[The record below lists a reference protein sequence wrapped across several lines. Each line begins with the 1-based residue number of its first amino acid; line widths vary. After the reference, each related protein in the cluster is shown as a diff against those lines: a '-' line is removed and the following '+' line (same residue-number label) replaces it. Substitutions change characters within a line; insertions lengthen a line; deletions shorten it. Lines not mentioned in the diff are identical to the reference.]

1 MPFRNSQRRFGCC
14 SSQSEIPLSR
24 EISDT
29 QFHGLLFSRL
39 LYPFVDIYCFYSS
52 GPSDLTK
59 VARWIATWPS
69 QNGPLWKPSLMV
81 LLREKHLLQPDAAA
95 VAERLF
101 TSTITALTSNPLDF
115 YFTGFWFLPATD
127 SNSPAPIEAGF
138 HEHLEVVRQRR
149 RESGLLLSVE
159 HTNELFERAFESAGT
174 LYQQPV
180 DLIRSARRDIP
191 VSTELADH
199 LVQFMS
205 HIPLPEDLISF
216 ASPIIASSL
225 VCDHYLPDMH
235 LFNPQDVFQSLYR
248 DICVDAC
255 KQATAVNRNEEYLLP
270 SGLLASIVREFSHLF
285 NRVNQGE
292 SPKDIHKSVLIGHS
306 DRWTNIKTYRTCF
319 SCLTRI
325 PEHKLLC
332 GHWICKNCVQMFGA
346 SEPADPYLF
355 SLKNCLLDGDV
366 VDLVV
371 RVRPPTAGHSILCID
386 GGGVRGVIP
395 PAILGQVEQQLGLP
409 IPIQEFF
416 TLAYGVSAGG
426 LIVLAMFAN
435 GWSVERCGVE
445 FQKLA
450 KLAFRPPSTASVPG
464 ANWIRAILCDS
475 LYSEN
480 DIEIALKS
488 VFGEKALTEVA
499 YAQRIGARIG
509 IPAATIKQPSS
520 LCLFT
525 NYNSSM
531 QETRGYTV
539 LTAAENIKTWEVGRC
554 ASAALFYYR
563 AKYLAG
569 LGTFQD
575 AGILAN
581 NPLSIALAEF
591 AATNDN
597 GEPDLVLNVGTGT
610 SPNAPLRDEEP
621 KLFTDSWMVRLKRAF
636 MSQMQGR
643 RIWDDVTSIDINVGR
658 NCRRCRLD
666 LTIANTPAIDDTTSM
681 PVLISMVY
689 RDDRLLR
696 AVPKIAW
703 RLFATLFYFELTALP
718 QKRGSN
724 FYVKGSI
731 LCTRKGR
738 DAAIP
743 KVANKL
749 RRSKVYIN
757 GKPCRLTIE
766 SDEHGNIQQ
775 HLEFMTGQSLLIEL
789 KEEGSFRAFPISG
802 SPYDITNLVKKGS
815 TTAVFGMRTHKKRVR
830 ELNCSRPSKRRRL
843 CRACLS

>member
-1 MPFRNSQRRFGCC
+1 MF
-14 SSQSEIPLSR
+14 
-24 EISDT
+24 
-29 QFHGLLFSRL
+29 
-39 LYPFVDIYCFYSS
+39 CFYSY

-59 VARWIATWPS
+59 VARWIATWPV

-115 YFTGFWFLPATD
+115 YFTGVWFRLATD

-138 HEHLEVVRQRR
+138 HEHLAVVRQRR
-149 RESGLLLSVE
+149 RESGLLLSIE

-174 LYQQPV
+174 LYQQPI

-205 HIPLPEDLISF
+205 HIALPEDLISF

-235 LFNPQDVFQSLYR
+235 LFNPQDVFQNLYR
-248 DICVDAC
+248 DICMEAC
-255 KQATAVNRNEEYLLP
+255 KQATAVDRNEEYLLP

-292 SPKDIHKSVLIGHS
+292 SPKYIHKSLLIGHS
-306 DRWTNIKTYRTCF
+306 DRWTNIKTCRTCF

-325 PEHKLLC
+325 PERKLLC
-332 GHWICKNCVQMFGA
+332 GHWICENCVQMFGV

-366 VDLVV
+366 VDFLV

-395 PAILGQVEQQLGLP
+395 LAILGQVEQHLDLP

-475 LYSEN
+475 FYSEN

-525 NYNSSM
+525 NYNSSR
-531 QETRGYTV
+531 QDTRGYTV
-539 LTAAENIKTWEVGRC
+539 LTAAENIKTWEVQVV
-554 ASAALFYYR
+554 ASLESYK
-563 AKYLAG
+563 KYWL
-569 LGTFQD
+569 
-575 AGILAN
+575 IL
-581 NPLSIALAEF
+581 L
-591 AATNDN
+591 
-597 GEPDLVLNVGTGT
+597 
-610 SPNAPLRDEEP
+610 
-621 KLFTDSWMVRLKRAF
+621 
-636 MSQMQGR
+636 
-643 RIWDDVTSIDINVGR
+643 
-658 NCRRCRLD
+658 
-666 LTIANTPAIDDTTSM
+666 
-681 PVLISMVY
+681 
-689 RDDRLLR
+689 
-696 AVPKIAW
+696 
-703 RLFATLFYFELTALP
+703 
-718 QKRGSN
+718 
-724 FYVKGSI
+724 
-731 LCTRKGR
+731 
-738 DAAIP
+738 
-743 KVANKL
+743 
-749 RRSKVYIN
+749 
-757 GKPCRLTIE
+757 
-766 SDEHGNIQQ
+766 
-775 HLEFMTGQSLLIEL
+775 
-789 KEEGSFRAFPISG
+789 
-802 SPYDITNLVKKGS
+802 
-815 TTAVFGMRTHKKRVR
+815 
-830 ELNCSRPSKRRRL
+830 
-843 CRACLS
+843 